1 MVELNQTDIAS
12 EEDKKFGVD
21 RWAKLFKATSREE
34 LLMIAQENTSMKEAV
49 NTAYLMNED
58 ERIRE
63 AAILQEQRRAT
74 LRRLNNSIEEL
85 TKENEEQAA
94 QISQQA
100 NEIDRLKK
108 EIERLLNQ

>member
-1 MVELNQTDIAS
+1 
-12 EEDKKFGVD
+12 
-21 RWAKLFKATSREE
+21 
-34 LLMIAQENTSMKEAV
+34 MIAQENTSMKEAV

-85 TKENEEQAA
+85 TKENEEKDA

-100 NEIDRLKK
+100 SQISQQATEIDRLKK
-108 EIERLLNQ
+108 EIERLRNQ